1 MNEITCAMC
10 GHTFDSAQHRG
21 CAACPLQPGC
31 QLACCPNCGYEAVD
45 PSQSVLASAF
55 ANFLRKLSREKPNMQ
70 GINTKNKSQP
80 DPSLAK
86 STIAAGR
93 RLTDLCAGSKARIL
107 GFAPDISIERK
118 AQLQA
123 YGVIPGNSLWVQQQ
137 KPVTVIQVE
146 HTELAFETELAD
158 SIFMERL

>member
-10 GHTFDSAQHRG
+10 GHTFNPAQHRG
-21 CAACPLQPGC
+21 CAACPLQSGC
-31 QLACCPNCGYEAVD
+31 QLACCPNCGFEAVD

-55 ANFLRKLSREKPNMQ
+55 AKLFGKSLREKRNMPRMNNENDNSP
-70 GINTKNKSQP
+70 GS
-80 DPSLAK
+80 AVE
-86 STIAAGR
+86 AGQ
-93 RLTDLCAGSKARIL
+93 RLTDLSPGSRARIL
-107 GFAPDISIERK
+107 GFAPDISIDRK

-123 YGVIPGNSLWVQQQ
+123 YGMIPGNFLWVRQQ

-158 SIFMERL
+158 SIFMERM